1 MNSVSLILVVKLDKL
16 DIGNCEDFNF
26 IDILSC
32 PLEKGAF
39 KQVFN
44 NKSHWFI
51 IRHAVSI
58 ASSWFCAVQY
68 NSGVILARID
78 CPDIY
83 GLMYKYTC
91 VLNFYRYENT
101 IGNDKFL
108 L

>member
-44 NKSHWFI
+44 NKSH
-51 IRHAVSI
+51 
-58 ASSWFCAVQY
+58 
-68 NSGVILARID
+68 
-78 CPDIY
+78 
-83 GLMYKYTC
+83 
-91 VLNFYRYENT
+91 
-101 IGNDKFL
+101 
-108 L
+108 